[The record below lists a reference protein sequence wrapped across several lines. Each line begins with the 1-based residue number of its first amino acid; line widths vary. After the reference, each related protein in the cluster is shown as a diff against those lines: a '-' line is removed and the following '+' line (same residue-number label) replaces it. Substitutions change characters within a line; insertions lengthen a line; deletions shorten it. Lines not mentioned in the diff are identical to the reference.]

1 MTKYNTKFKIKVSK
15 EYIKG
20 QIGFKELSKKVGQEV
35 KIAFISGKML
45 KGKLLGITSYGSLI
59 ELPDDETD
67 VPVVVL
73 KGDANIFVKE
83 RLCK

>member
-1 MTKYNTKFKIKVSK
+1 
-15 EYIKG
+15 
-20 QIGFKELSKKVGQEV
+20 
-35 KIAFISGKML
+35 ML

-59 ELPDDETD
+59 EFPDDET
-67 VPVVVL
+67 VAPVVF